1 MALLPAVALRP
12 GGGRPVPARSC
23 AMTLT
28 LFSDYTLRVL
38 MFAAA
43 RRPDQFSI
51 DEVADAFSLSRHH
64 LAKVVHHLARRG
76 DLESRRGRG
85 GGVVLARDPGA
96 IGIGDVVR
104 ASETGAAL
112 VECFDRARNQCI
124 LAGSCRLQSVLHEA
138 STAFY
143 TVLDKYTL
151 ADLTEGAHGQ
161 RLRQALG
168 LGPATAATV
177 AGSSQAG
184 QD

>member
-1 MALLPAVALRP
+1 
-12 GGGRPVPARSC
+12 
-23 AMTLT
+23 MTLT

-43 RRPDQFSI
+43 RRPEQFSI
-51 DEVADAFSLSRHH
+51 EEVADAFSLSRHH
-64 LAKVVHHLARRG
+64 LAKVVHHLAKRG

-85 GGVVLARDPGA
+85 GGVVLARDPQR

-112 VECFDRARNQCI
+112 VECFDPSRNQCI
-124 LAGSCRLQSVLHEA
+124 LAGSCRLQTVLNEA
-138 STAFY
+138 TRAFY

-151 ADLTEGAHGQ
+151 ADLVEGGHGR

-168 LGPATAATV
+168 LATAGP
-177 AGSSQAG
+177 GSGPEPSLGG
-184 QD
+184 QPS